1 MITVHNIQLSNFYVL
16 DYLDQ
21 HLPNHFE
28 QATQS
33 EYKGRCLWHE
43 ERNPSLY
50 VNVET
55 GAFFC
60 HACKARGNVV
70 KLVQKVGKFDCYS
83 DALEWLLSRYG
94 PEREDVDDGF
104 VLRFTERIEPGPIT
118 YADESIAQQYLTDH
132 IPYMTDV
139 RGIPPDILQMFDVGY
154 CEQKNSVTIP
164 WRDRHGRLLT
174 VKHRAINRKAFW
186 YEPRCLVL
194 RHHIWGLHRCIG
206 ESVLY
211 ICEAEIDAMT
221 LWAAGKPAVALG
233 GSHISPF
240 QVKQLLLAGIQAV
253 VPVCDRDAAGE
264 QANRQ
269 IRESVR
275 AIGIDVYDAVWPRD
289 DVKDCNELG
298 VEGCRELTYE
308 LPKIFF

>member
-1 MITVHNIQLSNFYVL
+1 MLTVNNIELQFSVL

-28 QATQS
+28 QASQS
-33 EYKGRCLWHE
+33 EYKGCCLWHS

-50 VNVET
+50 VNVDT

-60 HACKARGNVV
+60 HACKSRGNVV
-70 KLVQKVGKFDCYS
+70 KLVQRVSKFLSYS
-83 DALEWLLSRYG
+83 EALEWLVDRYG
-94 PEREDVDDGF
+94 PDREEHDDSF
-104 VLRFTERIEPGPIT
+104 VLRFTERMQAEAVA
-118 YADESIAQQYLTDH
+118 YADESVARQYLTDH
-132 IPYMTDV
+132 IPYMTDK
-139 RGIPPDILQMFDVGY
+139 RGIPIETLRLFDVGY
-154 CEQKNSVTIP
+154 DSRSDSITIP

-174 VKHRAINRKAFW
+174 VKHRSIGSKKFW
-186 YEPRCLVL
+186 YQPRCPVL
-194 RHHIWGLHRCIG
+194 RHHLWGLHRCIG

-233 GSHISPF
+233 GSHISDS

-264 QANRQ
+264 QANSQ
-269 IRESVR
+269 IREAVG
-275 AIGIDVYDAVWPRD
+275 AVGIDVYDAVWPRD
-289 DVKDCNELG
+289 DVKDCNDLG
-298 VEGCRELTYE
+298 VDGCRELNYE
-308 LPKIFF
+308 PLKIFF